1 MFKAIRITILLL
13 ILIVVALNSWLTMA
27 RTTDWDES
35 LWVTVYPIN
44 ADDSNISKR
53 FQEQL
58 SDSSF
63 KEIERFFEREATR
76 YGRTLKRPIRVQ
88 LGQPVNE
95 QPPKIDPA
103 ANVPA
108 IMWWSLKMRL
118 WASHVVSSQ
127 DAIPPDIKIF
137 LRLHNDSGDLRMDN
151 SMGLRKGMIGIVNA
165 RAGRSHQRMN
175 NIIITHELLHTLGAT
190 DKYDLATGQP
200 LFPDGVADVARNPL
214 YPQSKAEIMAGRI
227 ALSNDTISNPGSLSQ
242 VVIGTKTALEI
253 GLSQ

>member
-27 RTTDWDES
+27 RTTDWNES

-165 RAGRSHQRMN
+165 RAGRSHQHIN
-175 NIIITHELLHTLGAT
+175 NIIIAHELLHTLGAT
-190 DKYDLATGQP
+190 DKYDFATGQP
-200 LFPDGVADVARNPL
+200 LFPDGIADVARNPL

-227 ALSNDTISNPGSLSQ
+227 ALGSDTIDNPGSLSQ
-242 VVIGTKTALEI
+242 VVIGTKTAMEI

>member
-27 RTTDWDES
+27 RTTDWSES

-44 ADDSNISKR
+44 ADGSSVSR
-53 FQEQL
+53 GYQEQL
-58 SDSSF
+58 TDSSF
-63 KEIERFFEREATR
+63 QEIERFIEREAVR
-76 YGRTLKRPIRVQ
+76 YGRTLKRPLRIQ

-95 QPPKIDPA
+95 QPPQINPT
-103 ANVPA
+103 ANVPE

-118 WASHVVSSQ
+118 WAANVVKSQ
-127 DAIPPDIKIF
+127 DATPPDIKIF

-165 RAGRSHQRMN
+165 RAGRNHQRMN
-175 NIIITHELLHTLGAT
+175 NIIIAHELLHTLGAT
-190 DKYDLATGQP
+190 DKYDFATGQP
-200 LFPDGVADVARNPL
+200 RFPDGIADVDRSPL

-227 ALSNDTISNPGSLSQ
+227 ALTNDTVGNPGSLGQ
-242 VVIGTKTALEI
+242 VIIGSKTAQEI
-253 GLSQ
+253 RLSQ